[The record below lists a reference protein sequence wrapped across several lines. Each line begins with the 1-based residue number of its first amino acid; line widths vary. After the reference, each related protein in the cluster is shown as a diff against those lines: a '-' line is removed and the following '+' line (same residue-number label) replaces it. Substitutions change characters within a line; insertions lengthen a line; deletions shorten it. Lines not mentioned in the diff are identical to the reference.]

1 MRATRT
7 VQLVVVCAIVA
18 FATVTVVEAQGRI
31 YNTAKQKLM
40 DGHQIVGGTVSTPD
54 PEIYCAMAN
63 AGFDFIWIEMQHSP
77 LSYQEVARMIWA
89 CKDAPAIPFIRV
101 PDATEGDIQKATD
114 IGALGIIVPMVITPD
129 EMKNAVQWAKY
140 PPTGIRSQGGGQ
152 YRAALGQRLPGDGE
166 RQHHDHRDDRAAC
179 GCRTERLRSRGFPG
193 STSCSSP
200 AATSAASR
208 ASARATP
215 TTKRWSRRSTDETL
229 GAGKMLGGPSAWRD
243 RDGFLFFQG
252 PGTTSL
258 IQSGARASLEAAFR
272 CRADRGGGASAVAR
286 PARSAFRVAPGPS
299 GEGRGAGGGSCTGDR
314 AGDG

>member
-152 YRAALGQRLPGDGE
+152 YRALWGNDY
-166 RQHHDHRDDRAAC
+166 
-179 GCRTERLRSRGFPG
+179 
-193 STSCSSP
+193 
-200 AATSAASR
+200 
-208 ASARATP
+208 RATANDNIMIIAMIEQP
-215 TTKRWSRRSTDETL
+215 VGVERTAEIAGVPGVDVVFVASSDLGSFSGKRQGDPDYEAMVTTIHDETL

-258 IQSGARASLEAAFR
+258 IQSGARASLEAAS
-272 CRADRGGGASAVAR
+272 G
-286 PARSAFRVAPGPS
+286 VAPI
-299 GEGRGAGGGSCTGDR
+299 EGAAPRR
-314 AGDG
+314 